1 MRRLVVLSVVVL
13 GVVAACSDDSLSSS
27 SSSGS
32 SSSSLSTAVTT
43 GETVAAATTPA
54 ETVVTSTPEADP
66 ATSFDTTP
74 ATTSP
79 AADTVAVAS
88 AAGWRQVMAP
98 SDCMCADGS
107 PYSYW
112 IRQADPTKVVFFL
125 QGGGACFDASTCEFG
140 SGSYKT
146 TTGAEDNPN
155 NFSGGVFDFDDERN
169 PLTDYSFVFAPY
181 CTGDVHL
188 GNASQ
193 EYGSQLTVQ
202 HKGSVNATTA
212 LNDLA
217 AQFPNAAQ
225 LVVTG
230 ESAGSVPTPLYA
242 GLAHDLL
249 PNAEITVFAD
259 GSGAYPDIPAVNT
272 LIGTM
277 WGTESAIPPW
287 PENEGQTSATWS
299 FPGLFVQAHKHAP
312 EIIFGR
318 HDYAF
323 DRVQQFFAS
332 LAGIPADDLVS
343 LIDAN
348 EIQIEAGGVDL
359 RSYISPGD
367 SHTILGKP
375 EFYTE
380 TVEGVPLVDWVSALI
395 RRQPD
400 LDVHCTDCVTPG

>member
-1 MRRLVVLSVVVL
+1 
-13 GVVAACSDDSLSSS
+13 
-27 SSSGS
+27 
-32 SSSSLSTAVTT
+32 VTSPS
-43 GETVAAATTPA
+43 ETVATTPA
-54 ETVVTSTPEADP
+54 PVTEV
-66 ATSFDTTP
+66 DTTP

-79 AADTVAVAS
+79 ASDTTAAAP
-88 AAGWRQVMAP
+88 AAGFRQVMA
-98 SDCMCADGS
+98 SGECMCADGS

-112 IRQADPTKVVFFL
+112 IREANPTKVVFFL
-125 QGGGACFDASTCEFG
+125 QGGGACFDASTCALD

-146 TTGAEDNPN
+146 TTGP
-155 NFSGGVFDFDDERN
+155 FDDPNTYSSGVWDFTDPRN
-169 PLTDYSFVFAPY
+169 PLADYSFVFAPY

-188 GNASQ
+188 GNAST
-193 EYGSQLTVQ
+193 EYGPELTIQ

-217 AQFPNAAQ
+217 TQFPDVAQ

-249 PNAEITVFAD
+249 PNAEITVLAD
-259 GSGAYPDIPAVNT
+259 GSGAYPDIPAINT
-272 LIGTM
+272 VIGTM

-287 PENEGQTSATWS
+287 PENAGQTAATWS
-299 FPGLFVQAHKHAP
+299 FPGLFVQAHKHDP

-323 DRVQQFFAS
+323 DQVQEFFAS

-343 LIDAN
+343 LIDKN
-348 EIQIEAGGVDL
+348 ETQIEAGGVDL

-367 SHTILGKP
+367 SHTVLSRP

-380 TVEGVPLVDWVSALI
+380 TVEGVLLVDWVSDLI
-395 RRQPD
+395 RREPD
-400 LDVHCTDCVTPG
+400 LDVHCTDCRAPG